1 MRRREFIAGL
11 GSVAAWPVVARAQQ
25 SAVPVIGGLNVP
37 AAPGTMERYLPAFN
51 QGLADIGY
59 VAGRNVTIEP
69 REGGI
74 DRLPALAADLV
85 QKRVT
90 VIVAVGI
97 NATRA
102 AKASTQTIPIVFGMS
117 ADPDEVGVVTSL
129 NRPSGNLT
137 GVTSVGIELAGKRLE
152 LLHKLVPAPTR
163 LHTTRASVLAVLSG
177 PICRLRPVFSGCAFW
192 TSLLR
197 PKTKSR
203 RVLRLSL
210 SSVPVHC

>member
-1 MRRREFIAGL
+1 LAG
-11 GSVAAWPVVARAQQ
+11 SDVAQQ
-25 SAVPVIGGLNVP
+25 PAMPVIGWLNVP

-102 AKASTQTIPIVFGMS
+102 AKASTQTIPIVFGMT
-117 ADPDEVGVVTSL
+117 ADPVEVGVVTSL

-152 LLHKLVPAPTR
+152 LLHKLVPA
-163 LHTTRASVLAVLSG
+163 AD
-177 PICRLRPVFSGCAFW
+177 PIAYYSRIGVGSAERPNLQTAARGACW